1 MLVVQGVPAG
11 GLRWIT
17 GKQPAGQCGDF
28 IVLRSSEFLILQ
40 PEVALDDFRGGQ
52 EAQDRSI
59 AFGERAAAFFR
70 EKRYAICDDSRAQR
84 DDRSGNAEALQEG
97 ASSDLA

>member
-1 MLVVQGVPAG
+1 MLVVQGVPAC
-11 GLRWIT
+11 GLWWIT
-17 GKQPAGQCGDF
+17 GNQLAGQLGDL

-52 EAQDRSI
+52 ETQDRSI

-70 EKRYAICDDSRAQR
+70 EKRYTLCHDSRAQR
-84 DDRSGNAEALQEG
+84 DGRSCNAEALQEG
-97 ASSDLA
+97 ASSDLT